1 MVHLT
6 APVTKRQLEL
16 LQARKRLKRRM
27 SFDTLPLNDY
37 GLAARVEGIEAELRA
52 IEDGKGNREVAA

>member
-6 APVTKRQLEL
+6 APITKRQLEL
-16 LQARKRLKRRM
+16 LGLHKRLERRL

-37 GLAARVEGIEAELRA
+37 GLAAQVEGVEAELKA
-52 IEDGKGNREVAA
+52 IEEAKGKREVAA